1 MVSGSAIATLVVFI
15 LSIICVIRPFS
26 FPIFIPYLGFKRV
39 PINLTTAPI
48 IAILVLWAA
57 QCLGPH
63 EIRDG
68 IVGTAGVKPYNI
80 LILFFSLAYMAIT
93 LDISGILQAAAFW
106 VSNKGGTSGR
116 KLFLYFYLLL
126 TVISVLLGNDPVI
139 LTGTV
144 FLVYYTRVTE
154 LNPIAWLISEFAAA
168 NTASMVLFVGNPTNV
183 VICEGFAVNNAGF
196 TGYTILPFLACS
208 FTCFIA
214 LAIQFRHVKYIP
226 RKLNVSGDLD
236 VRAVLIDPIG
246 AIVGGGLFAIFL
258 VVVIVVG
265 FLKID
270 VWKVSLPFAVAK
282 FLWDLA
288 WDTCRTRYGKLQVEE
303 EAKNEDSNTD
313 EEDND
318 VMLRQLK
325 QRKAHST
332 INTEES
338 ELKPKPEGGVANG
351 VASGTANGH
360 EDAVPNT
367 AEPIDML
374 SKSNTIVTFDEPLPI
389 SSPPGVSRSD
399 TLKTV
404 QSQQSSSSKSKSKPF
419 SSLPVLSS
427 IFRLQRRFSAYL
439 SIYYPTFHTAL
450 PRLPFALVPFAFS
463 QFILIEG
470 LSRQGW
476 IDIFARWLV
485 IVTKRELFKT
495 IWVVGVLGVLLCNTS
510 GTNIGATILLTKIV
524 NTAASSYVPPS
535 SGPEVD
541 IKAFLRSAA
550 IALAVAS
557 NIGAV
562 SFTFSASLAG
572 LLWRQILSQK
582 KIIVTQ
588 ITFAKWNL
596 GPIVV
601 MTAVG
606 LAVVSAEMAILY

>member
-1 MVSGSAIATLVVFI
+1 M
-15 LSIICVIRPFS
+15 
-26 FPIFIPYLGFKRV
+26 
-39 PINLTTAPI
+39 
-48 IAILVLWAA
+48 
-57 QCLGPH
+57 GPR

-68 IVGTAGVKPYNI
+68 IVGTEGVKPYNI

-93 LDISGILQAAAFW
+93 LDITGILQAAAFW
-106 VSNKGGTSGR
+106 VSNKGGSSGR
-116 KLFLYFYLLL
+116 KLYLYFYLLL
-126 TVISVLLGNDPVI
+126 TVISIFLGNDPVI

-154 LNPIAWLISEFAAA
+154 LNPIAWLMSEFAAA

-208 FTCFIA
+208 LSCFIV
-214 LAIQFRHVKYIP
+214 LGIQFRDVKYIP
-226 RKLNVSGDLD
+226 RKLDVSGDLD
-236 VRAVLIDPIG
+236 VRSVLIDPIG
-246 AIVGGGLFAIFL
+246 AIVGGGLFGIFL

-265 FLKID
+265 FLNID

-282 FLWDLA
+282 FIWDVA
-288 WDTCRTRYGKLQVEE
+288 WDTCRTRYWKEE
-303 EAKNEDSNTD
+303 DKNEYPNPDG
-313 EEDND
+313 EDDDN
-318 VMLRQLK
+318 MLRQLK

-332 INTEES
+332 FNRINTEELDS
-338 ELKPKPEGGVANG
+338 RPKPQGEVANV

-360 EDAVPNT
+360 EDTVPNT

-374 SKSNTIVTFDEPLPI
+374 SKSNTVVTFDETLPT
-389 SSPPGVSRSD
+389 SSPGSSRSD

-404 QSQQSSSSKSKSKPF
+404 QSQQSSSSPSESISKSKPF
-419 SSLPVLSS
+419 SSLPLLSS
-427 IFRLQRRFSAYL
+427 ISNRQRRVSKYL
-439 SIYYPTFHTAL
+439 STYYPTFHTAL

-463 QFILIEG
+463 QFILIEA

-476 IDIFARWLV
+476 IDIFAQWLV
-485 IVTKRELFKT
+485 IVTKRETFKT
-495 IWVVGVLGVLLCNTS
+495 IWVVGVLGVLLCNAS

-535 SGPEVD
+535 SGPEVN

-582 KIIVTQ
+582 KIVVTQ
-588 ITFAKWNL
+588 LTFAKWNL
-596 GPIVV
+596 GPILV

-606 LAVVSAEMAILY
+606 LAVVSAEIAILY